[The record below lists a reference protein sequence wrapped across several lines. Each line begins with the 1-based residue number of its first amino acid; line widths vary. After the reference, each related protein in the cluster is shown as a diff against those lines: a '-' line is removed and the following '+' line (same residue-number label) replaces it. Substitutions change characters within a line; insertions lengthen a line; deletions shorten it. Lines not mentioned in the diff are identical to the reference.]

1 MSEHQLVAFRAI
13 DGRVSDRNLEFMQ
26 KQSSRAK
33 ITPRSFDNEYHYG
46 DFRGDAAEM
55 LRRGYDIHLHYANFG
70 IRTLML
76 RLPNGLPDQAA
87 VAPFLPG
94 DGIKLIKDKIG
105 PGSILKISP
114 CHEPGDLE
122 DLYEIDG
129 LIERLI
135 PLRAEI
141 LSGDLRPFYLAQLA
155 VSMDMNHDPAEEIEG
170 PVPAGLAKLTP
181 AQEALADWYE
191 IDPHLIAAAAKLGPE
206 LAPDNQAGPD
216 FLTWLQSQPAA
227 QKNQWLAEWLAD
239 ANTNLRAELL
249 SKFRSQAHV
258 PSWPTAIV
266 GRPIAELMSAADE
279 LREQAKKKAATAA
292 AKKKAERM
300 AKIAA
305 DPQPFLQSTEALVD
319 GGSVNRYCEASAIL
333 AEVREALTASGRA
346 DLANQQAMKLVQ
358 LHPTKKKLIAEL
370 RRRGFVPKVKATK
383 AKSTAR

>member
-1 MSEHQLVAFRAI
+1 M
-13 DGRVSDRNLEFMQ
+13 
-26 KQSSRAK
+26 
-33 ITPRSFDNEYHYG
+33 
-46 DFRGDAAEM
+46 
-55 LRRGYDIHLHYANFG
+55 
-70 IRTLML
+70 
-76 RLPNGLPDQAA
+76 
-87 VAPFLPG
+87 
-94 DGIKLIKDKIG
+94 
-105 PGSILKISP
+105 
-114 CHEPGDLE
+114 E